1 MLTIITLCLSCVEK
15 YREAFTVER
24 LPGEAASGKCD
35 HCKKKS
41 YVTKYE
47 VSKK

>member
-1 MLTIITLCLSCVEK
+1 MVSITKLCLSCVEK
-15 YREAFTVER
+15 YREAFTVIR
-24 LPGEAASGKCD
+24 LPGKAASGKCD

>member
-1 MLTIITLCLSCVEK
+1 MLTITKLCLSCAEK

-24 LPGEAASGKCD
+24 GTEPATSGKCD
-35 HCKKKS
+35 HCKKKT